1 MQIKD
6 KVALITGAASGI
18 GRAAAQELIK
28 NEVGQVALVDVADT
42 VHEIAN
48 ELNKS
53 AGREVA
59 LPFQGDT
66 TDEMFRKNTYDAIR
80 RQSGVVNICIPAAG
94 ITRDALA
101 VKLNRTKGR
110 NMRKHFSS
118 HRILHG
124 YIYFSSER
132 ISNCQ
137 VIISWVWIQCKIN
150 IGSGP
155 VG

>member
-28 NEVGQVALVDVADT
+28 NDIGQVALVDVADT

-94 ITRDALA
+94 ITRDAIALDWSWHGRPI
-101 VKLNRTKGR
+101 KLWDTAGLR
-110 NMRKHFSS
+110 RKSRVTCS
-118 HRILHG
+118 
-124 YIYFSSER
+124 
-132 ISNCQ
+132 
-137 VIISWVWIQCKIN
+137 
-150 IGSGP
+150 
-155 VG
+155 